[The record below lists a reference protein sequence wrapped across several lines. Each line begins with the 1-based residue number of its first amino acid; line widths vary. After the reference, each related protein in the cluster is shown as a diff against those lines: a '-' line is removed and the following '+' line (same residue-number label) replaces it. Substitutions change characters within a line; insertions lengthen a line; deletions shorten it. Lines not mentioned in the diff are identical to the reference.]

1 VKKEY
6 SNIEELIRNKLVR
19 AEHGPTRLL
28 ISKLRHVRRQ
38 GYFTKGE
45 FLQMCRWKSP
55 RPLRLYRSNSED
67 RIRLVSKK
75 VFATQFEKRRV
86 ELLTSFNG
94 VSIPAASAILM
105 LTDPKNYGVIDIR
118 AWQLLYLYGSVK
130 TKPAGKDFS
139 VGDWYT
145 YLVKIRYFARRFD
158 ATARQIERTLYE
170 YHKTIQEGTLYRR

>member
-1 VKKEY
+1 MKKEY

-28 ISKLRHVRRQ
+28 ISKLRHVRRH
-38 GYFTKGE
+38 GYYTKRE

-55 RPLRLYRSNSED
+55 RPLRLYRSNSKD

-86 ELLTSFNG
+86 ELLTSLSG
-94 VSIPAASAILM
+94 VSIPVASAILM

-145 YLVKIRYFARRFD
+145 YLVKIRYFARDLD
-158 ATARQIERTLYE
+158 ATARQIEHTLYE
-170 YHKTIQEGTLYRR
+170 YHKTIQEGTL